1 MIRKSKMLSVLF
13 LFLCVFGLIGCSAK
27 DTEKK
32 DDLISTKNMELVYE
46 ETISPNK
53 ESVENEKDIVNY
65 IVEVYQDKDNVIIV
79 HSKSNSEFFKPIQY
93 KLKFD
98 TNITKDDI
106 DIEWTTGMGNSTPTE
121 DNQLCIA
128 YVSISEKGKVVSKR
142 KISFVNK
149 GIEIIEETLKM

>member
-1 MIRKSKMLSVLF
+1 MITYSNLEMNRIEAFWNLLNC
-13 LFLCVFGLIGCSAK
+13 L
-27 DTEKK
+27 D
-32 DDLISTKNMELVYE
+32 METNYMMYEPYE

-53 ESVENEKDIVNY
+53 EYVENEKDIVNY

-106 DIEWTTGMGNSTPTE
+106 DIEWTIGMGNPTPTE
-121 DNQLCIA
+121 DDQLCIA

-149 GIEIIEETLKM
+149 GIEIIEETLNNK